1 MLSAHPETSKKGID
15 AQHNAQE
22 MEARFLI
29 AWSLID
35 HGYQLLVPIAK
46 AFIK

>member
-1 MLSAHPETSKKGID
+1 MLSGHPEKSKERVD
-15 AQHNAQE
+15 AKHDPQE